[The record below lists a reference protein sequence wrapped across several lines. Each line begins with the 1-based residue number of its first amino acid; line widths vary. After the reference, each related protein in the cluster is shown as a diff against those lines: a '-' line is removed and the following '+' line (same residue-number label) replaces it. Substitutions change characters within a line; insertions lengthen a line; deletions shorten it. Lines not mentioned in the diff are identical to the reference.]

1 MRCSLALIFA
11 LCLVV
16 TPLCAEEPDK
26 PEAVAMF
33 ERLIRRIP
41 PATDAHDV
49 HKYIGKEFTFVFNGS
64 NADGVG
70 VQWTPFWISGRL
82 YCIHCVQSKTP
93 TITVYQII
101 DPDLNSEPFAQ
112 VAEKAFIQFRKSL
125 RKQRG
130 AARLFDLYA
139 AVDHGARFE
148 PNQLTYTQVYPD
160 EPQRN
165 EANR

>member
-1 MRCSLALIFA
+1 MRCSIASIYAIF
-11 LCLVV
+11 LVV
-16 TPLCAEEPDK
+16 TPLCAAEQAK
-26 PEAVAMF
+26 PEALEMF

-49 HKYIGKEFTFVFNGS
+49 HEFIGKEFTYVFNGS

-70 VQWTPFWISGRL
+70 VQWTPFWISDRL

-93 TITVYQII
+93 HTAYQII
-101 DPDLNSEPFAQ
+101 DPDLNSEPFGQ
-112 VAEKAFIQFRKSL
+112 VAQKAFIQFRKSL

-139 AVDHGARFE
+139 AVDHGTKFE
-148 PNQLTYTQVYPD
+148 PNQLTYKNVYPH

-165 EANR
+165 ETNR